1 VSAADRFWLAVQRR
15 VAGLQPDVQAAILKA
30 FKILRENLNESE
42 IARLLDQ
49 GGLDRLFSAFDDGPF
64 SDATIERAFLSYR
77 QEVRNVVQSAFET
90 TVRTVIPAAGKI
102 DGVLGVAFDTLSPDV
117 ITAIRTM
124 ETKSLGSMPA
134 DVRDVVR
141 AYVENGIRDGK
152 NPRVIAKALRD
163 IIGMSP
169 TQAENA
175 IKYRAKLEA
184 KGTMSPAQV
193 DRAVASY
200 QKKAVA
206 LNAETNARTATLDAY
221 KNGQRL
227 AWKQATDAGIVEQGS
242 LVKTWHGVLDLR
254 ERPEHI
260 AMELETVPFDSVFS
274 NGEMIPG
281 DSTYNCRCVAITSV
295 DSSKLQSA

>member
-42 IARLLDQ
+42 IARLLDE

-152 NPRVIAKALRD
+152 NPRVIAKRCATSSACHRPKPRTR
-163 IIGMSP
+163 SS
-169 TQAENA
+169 T
-175 IKYRAKLEA
+175 
-184 KGTMSPAQV
+184 
-193 DRAVASY
+193 
-200 QKKAVA
+200 
-206 LNAETNARTATLDAY
+206 AR
-221 KNGQRL
+221 
-227 AWKQATDAGIVEQGS
+227 
-242 LVKTWHGVLDLR
+242 
-254 ERPEHI
+254 
-260 AMELETVPFDSVFS
+260 
-274 NGEMIPG
+274 
-281 DSTYNCRCVAITSV
+281 
-295 DSSKLQSA
+295 SSKPRAP